1 MTFLSLFAVP
11 YAVNYFT
18 KVMNY
23 TLYVFFTILTLFAR
37 ELNEFFWFIKILESM
52 LVFQYSIGYLQ
63 GAAVNYLNPE
73 DYTHEYMFYTV
84 YFGLILHFVLLII
97 CDWENTNGPEIVKK
111 LIGRFRSARSEQG
124 DEQVF
129 NNIS

>member
-1 MTFLSLFAVP
+1 
-11 YAVNYFT
+11 
-18 KVMNY
+18 MNY

-37 ELNEFFWFIKILESM
+37 ELNEFFWFIKILEVILCFLSGIYHLSM

-63 GAAVNYLNPE
+63 GAALNDLNPE

-84 YFGLILHFVLLII
+84 YFGLILHFELLII

-111 LIGRFRSARSEQG
+111 LIGRFRSARSEQEDG
-124 DEQVF
+124 QVF
-129 NNIS
+129 NNRF